1 MRILL
6 LFLLL
11 VLPAQAQD
19 LLGHGGPV
27 RALAM
32 LPGGTLASAGFDA
45 AIIWWDPV
53 AGRALHVARWH
64 AGAVNALAALPEGT
78 LASAGEDG
86 RIALWPAGG
95 ADAPRQVLRAEGAPI
110 AALAAAP
117 DGTLAA
123 GGWDGSIHAYAPDG
137 TAQLLGSHDGPVTAL
152 AWRQDGVLLSAG
164 QDGLARAWTGGGP
177 VTLAQRG
184 LPRTALA
191 ALPDTAIAA
200 LPGGSFADG
209 GIDGMVQ
216 IGPLRLAAGDRP
228 VVALAAAPG
237 LLAAATA
244 GGAITLWSL
253 PEGRLLHR
261 LDGPGLPV
269 WSLAF
274 APDAATLWTGGQDRR
289 IRRWL
294 VANGAALGPLVPEPL
309 GATAPDAEAFRAC
322 AGCHAVTAEAPPLAG
337 PSLHH
342 LFGRRMGSL
351 PGYAYSPRLAQ
362 ADVVWSPATLAQLFT
377 EGPDVMLP
385 GTRMP
390 VQRLQDPDELAA
402 LLRYLEQA
410 TQ

>member
-1 MRILL
+1 MWKLILL
-6 LFLLL
+6 LLLA
-11 VLPAQAQD
+11 LPAQAQE

-32 LPGGTLASAGFDA
+32 LPGGTLASGGFDA
-45 AIIWWDPV
+45 AVIWWDPA
-53 AGRALHVARWH
+53 AGRALRVARWH
-64 AGAVNALAALPEGT
+64 AGAINALAALPDGR

-86 RIALWPAGG
+86 RIALWPGAGAEEPG
-95 ADAPRQVLRAEGAPI
+95 TILQAEGAPV

-117 DGTLAA
+117 DGSLAA
-123 GGWDGSIHAYAPDG
+123 GGWDGAIQVFGREGGAQRLAGHA
-137 TAQLLGSHDGPVTAL
+137 GPVTAL
-152 AWRQDGVLLSAG
+152 AWRADGVLLSAG
-164 QDGLARAWTGGGP
+164 QDGTVRAWEVAGP
-177 VTLAQRG
+177 VTLAERG

-191 ALPDTAIAA
+191 ALPGGGLAEAGLDGQVHLGA
-200 LPGGSFADG
+200 LSLP
-209 GIDGMVQ
+209 
-216 IGPLRLAAGDRP
+216 AGERP
-228 VVALAAAPG
+228 VVALATAPG

-244 GGAITLWSL
+244 GGAVTLWSL

-289 IRRWL
+289 IRRWD
-294 VANGAALGPLVPEPL
+294 AATGAALGPLAAAAAAE
-309 GATAPDAEAFRAC
+309 APADAEAFRAC
-322 AGCHAVTAEAPPLAG
+322 GACHTVGPDAAPMAG
-337 PSLHH
+337 PSLHR

-362 ADVVWSPATLAQLFT
+362 GDVTWTRDTVAQLFT

-390 VQRLQDPDELAA
+390 VQRMQDPDDLAA

-410 TQ
+410 TR